1 MGSHQGA
8 QLRIFVVYS
17 EKAWETLRRIK
28 TADEAVA
35 FIKKFDWWTGT
46 EWDLLMDLPAE
57 EADAYLRLRG
67 IVALADSVQQ
77 QRHLG
82 RIEKGLP
89 PEVEVDPLTMKEISS
104 DVFDED
110 REAYGDPGGDS
121 E

>member
-1 MGSHQGA
+1 
-8 QLRIFVVYS
+8 
-17 EKAWETLRRIK
+17 
-28 TADEAVA
+28 
-35 FIKKFDWWTGT
+35 
-46 EWDLLMDLPAE
+46 MDLPAE